1 MNEKISWDDL
11 RLFLAVADAGGLSAA
26 EAQTATSA
34 PTLGRR
40 MVALEQALGRDLF
53 HRHAKGYD
61 LTDAGKDLR
70 DQMSGVARRIEQV
83 TVPAARPTVKI
94 SAGLWTT
101 RVLCRNAAELAGDDV
116 TLRFV
121 AADHVLDISHR
132 EAVIG
137 VRNQRPQQPQLAG
150 QRIGPIHLAIYTAQ
164 DGPTD
169 APFVQVTGS
178 TPSARWVRDQGPTP
192 FEVTHPIH
200 ALDLVK
206 AGVARAVL
214 PCFIGDEEAGLQ
226 RIGGPITALTH
237 DQWLV
242 SHNTDRFL
250 PAVRGC
256 LDRLAPLLSAQ
267 SARTAMS

>member
-1 MNEKISWDDL
+1 MNEKISWEDL
-11 RLFLAVADAGGLSAA
+11 RLFLAVAEAGGLSGAA
-26 EAQTATSA
+26 AQTATSA

-40 MVALEQALGRDLF
+40 MVALERAMGRDLF
-53 HRHAKGYD
+53 HRRAKGYD
-61 LTDAGKDLR
+61 LTDVGKKLR
-70 DQMSGVARRIEQV
+70 DQMSGVARQIEQV
-83 TVPAARPTVKI
+83 TVRAERPTVKI
-94 SAGLWTT
+94 SAGVWTT
-101 RVLCRNAAELAGDDV
+101 RVLCRHATELASDDV

-137 VRNQRPQQPQLAG
+137 VRNQHPQQPGLAG
-150 QRIGPIHLAIYTAQ
+150 QRIGRIHFAIYAAKES
-164 DGPTD
+164 
-169 APFVQVTGS
+169 APEAPLVQVTGN

-206 AGVARAVL
+206 AGVARVVL
-214 PCFIGDEEAGLQ
+214 PCFIGDNETGLQ
-226 RIGGPITALTH
+226 RNGGLIKALTH

-250 PAVRGC
+250 PSVRGC
-256 LDRLAPLLSAQ
+256 LDRLAPLLRAHASI
-267 SARTAMS
+267 S